1 VASSAVGGDEIR
13 LDPRCQDAGDAAADE
28 EAQEHGGQ
36 LCLIW
41 IHISR
46 VYRDD
51 SRIDSLTFVLL
62 FVSRLLVQCLLH
74 PRHSIL
80 GPFSTT
86 VR

>member
-13 LDPRCQDAGDAAADE
+13 LDPRCQDDGDAAADE
-28 EAQEHGGQ
+28 EAQEHDGQ

-51 SRIDSLTFVLL
+51 SLINSLTFMLL
-62 FVSRLLVQCLLH
+62 PVSRLLV
-74 PRHSIL
+74 
-80 GPFSTT
+80 
-86 VR
+86 